1 MIKEKLHDTKKNKR
15 DLFLTQIAI
24 SQKQGVQFES
34 ASNVGAAHQATLRSI
49 ILFAMKAI
57 TVTSL
62 D

>member
-24 SQKQGVQFES
+24 SQKQGVQFDS
-34 ASNVGAAHQATLRSI
+34 ASAAHQATLGSI
-49 ILFAMKAI
+49 FLFAMKAI